1 MVSLSSTRGARGA
14 VSLLRSCGEGRLP
27 GLWASRPLRAALS
40 LGLRLRPPF
49 YKDACGYI
57 GPTWTTHVSHS
68 TQRLAITPASPPLPC
83 RVTCTSAMASV
94 DLCGQPWSGPRCP
107 SEGLPVS
114 LHPCITGLQVR
125 GLLYFFF
132 LPLLDSSPPRH
143 CPHLSAT
150 VGLESG
156 HFILP
161 YPVFISSNFIPLK
174 RCSGLADFSVSPALL
189 VLGHCPPP
197 QAILP

>member
-14 VSLLRSCGEGRLP
+14 VSLLRSRGEGRLP
-27 GLWASRPLRAALS
+27 GLWACRHLRASSRHLRASSRHLRGAPS

-83 RVTCTSAMASV
+83 RVTCTSAMVSV
-94 DLCGQPWSGPRCP
+94 DLCGESWSGPRCP

-114 LHPCITGLQVR
+114 HHPCITGLQVR
-125 GLLYFFF
+125 GLLYFIFF
-132 LPLLDSSPPRH
+132 FFFATSRLFSTQALSSF
-143 CPHLSAT
+143 LSNCR
-150 VGLESG
+150 S
-156 HFILP
+156 
-161 YPVFISSNFIPLK
+161 
-174 RCSGLADFSVSPALL
+174 
-189 VLGHCPPP
+189 
-197 QAILP
+197 